1 MIKARHSLPH
11 MHTRR
16 AQGLPHLGIVP
27 PLDSSNGRCVKEDLP
42 SLAAASL
49 SSVVNKLPLVVHS
62 ERFLL
67 KTIAWFFLPS
77 HLPRLTS
84 IHSSQYTSRHKC
96 NNCLSPLH
104 RANRF
109 LFDQEK
115 EAWRFTRIRT
125 HIGVNR
131 AQRIGNWRRLHTEE
145 LHDFYPLSL
154 IPSRKW
160 RDVYMCSCRWFEVS

>member
-1 MIKARHSLPH
+1 MALHSLFH
-11 MHTRR
+11 MHTSR
-16 AQGLPHLGIVP
+16 AQGLLHLGIIP

-49 SSVVNKLPLVVHS
+49 SSVVDKLPLVVHS

-67 KTIAWFFLPS
+67 KTIAWFFFLPS

-109 LFDQEK
+109 LCDQEK
-115 EAWRFTRIRT
+115 EAWGFTRIRT
-125 HIGVNR
+125 QVGVNKE
-131 AQRIGNWRRLHTEE
+131 QRIGNLRRLHTEE
-145 LHDFYPLSL
+145 LHDL
-154 IPSRKW
+154 
-160 RDVYMCSCRWFEVS
+160 